1 MRHKLNNREMKFLK
15 PANYIFIFLIC
26 CITYTSVNAQRVRIP
41 NNRNYDL
48 KPYHFGFLL
57 GLNQMNFAIKNIE
70 NLRPLDTLYGIE
82 STAKMGFN
90 IGIVADL
97 RINEFMNLRFI
108 PSLSFGE
115 RSLNYFVK
123 FNNLVV
129 ASVEKKVESTYI
141 EFPLELKLR
150 SQRMTNTRAYV
161 LGGAKYCIDLASQ
174 AKKKSEDDVIIVKL
188 QRSDVL
194 LEVGVGFEFYLV
206 YFKLGTEIKMSYGI
220 TDLLIREN
228 NLYTDGI
235 EKLNSKMFQFS
246 LTFE

>member
-1 MRHKLNNREMKFLK
+1 MNINEMKSPK
-15 PANYIFIFLIC
+15 KINYIFLLLIC
-26 CITYTSVNAQRVRIP
+26 CITYIPLNAQRTRMP
-41 NNRNYDL
+41 NNRNYDE

-57 GLNQMNFAIKNIE
+57 GLNQMNFVVKPIE
-70 NLRPLDTLYGIE
+70 NLRPPDTLYGIE
-82 STAKMGFN
+82 STPKMGFN

-97 RINEFMNLRFI
+97 RLNNYMNLRFI

-115 RSLNYFVK
+115 RSVNYFIK
-123 FNNLVV
+123 FNDLVV

-150 SQRMTNTRAYV
+150 SQRMTNVRAYV

-174 AKKKSEDDVIIVKL
+174 AKKKAEDDVVVIKL
-188 QRSDVL
+188 KRNDML

-206 YFKLGTEIKMSYGI
+206 YFKLATEIKMSYGI
-220 TDLLIREN
+220 TDLLVREN
-228 NLYTDGI
+228 NIYTDGI
-235 EKLNSKMFQFS
+235 DKLRSKIFQFS

>member
-1 MRHKLNNREMKFLK
+1 MGLLK
-15 PANYIFIFLIC
+15 KTNYLFVFLIC
-26 CITYTSVNAQRVRIP
+26 LLTYTQINAQRIRIP

-48 KPYHFGFLL
+48 KNYHFGFML

-70 NLRPLDTLYGIE
+70 NLRPFDTLYGIE
-82 STAKMGFN
+82 STPKMGFN

-97 RINEFMNLRFI
+97 RLNDFMNLRFI

-115 RSLNYFVK
+115 RSLNYFIK
-123 FNNLVV
+123 FNNLIVS
-129 ASVEKKVESTYI
+129 SVEKKIESTYI

-161 LGGAKYCIDLASQ
+161 IGGAKYCIDLASQ
-174 AKKKSEDDVIIVKL
+174 AKKKTDNDEIIIKL
-188 QRSDVL
+188 NRSDVHVEL
-194 LEVGVGFEFYLV
+194 GVGFEFYLV

-220 TDLLIREN
+220 TDLLVREN

>member
-1 MRHKLNNREMKFLK
+1 M
-15 PANYIFIFLIC
+15 
-26 CITYTSVNAQRVRIP
+26 
-41 NNRNYDL
+41 
-48 KPYHFGFLL
+48 L
-57 GLNQMNFAIKNIE
+57 GINQMNFAIKNIE
-70 NLRPLDTLYGIE
+70 NLRPFDTLYGIE
-82 STAKMGFN
+82 SIPKMGFN

-97 RINEFMNLRFI
+97 RLNDFMNLRFI

-115 RSLNYFVK
+115 RSLNYYIK
-123 FNNLVV
+123 FNNLIVS
-129 ASVEKKVESTYI
+129 SVEKKIESTYI

-161 LGGAKYCIDLASQ
+161 MGGAKYCIDLASQ
-174 AKKKSEDDVIIVKL
+174 AKKKSEEDEIVIKL
-188 QRSDVL
+188 NRSDVHV
-194 LEVGVGFEFYLV
+194 EIGVGFDFYLV

-220 TDLLIREN
+220 TDLLVREN

>member
-1 MRHKLNNREMKFLK
+1 MKFLK
-15 PANYIFIFLIC
+15 NVSFILLFFIC
-26 CITYTSVNAQRVRIP
+26 FTASFQTYAQRVRIP

-57 GLNQMNFAIKNIE
+57 GLNQMNFIIRNIE
-70 NLRPLDTLYGIE
+70 SLRPLDTLYGIE

-97 RINEFMNLRFI
+97 RINDFMNLRFI

-115 RSLNYFVK
+115 RSLNYFIK
-123 FNNLVV
+123 FNNQIV
-129 ASVEKKVESTYI
+129 SSIEKKVESTYI
-141 EFPLELKLR
+141 EFPIELKLR
-150 SQRMTNTRAYV
+150 SQRMVNTRAYV
-161 LGGAKYCIDLASQ
+161 LGGAKYCLDLASQ
-174 AKKKSEDDVIIVKL
+174 AKKKSEEDVVIIKL
-188 QRSDVL
+188 NKSDVL
-194 LEVGVGFEFYLV
+194 LELGVGFEFYLV

-228 NLYTDGI
+228 NIYTDGI
-235 EKLNSKMFQFS
+235 QKLSSKMFQFS

>member
-1 MRHKLNNREMKFLK
+1 MKLFNINKYVFV
-15 PANYIFIFLIC
+15 FLIC
-26 CITYTSVNAQRVRIP
+26 CIAYSQLNAQRIRIP

-48 KPYHFGFLL
+48 KSYHFGFLL
-57 GLNQMNFAIKNIE
+57 GLNQMNFIIRNIE

-82 STAKMGFN
+82 STPKMGFN

-97 RINEFMNLRFI
+97 RISEFINLRFI

-115 RSLNYFVK
+115 RSLNYFIK
-123 FNNLVV
+123 FNNKTV

-150 SQRMTNTRAYV
+150 SQRMINTRAYV
-161 LGGAKYCIDLASQ
+161 LGGAKYCLDLASQ
-174 AKKKSEDDVIIVKL
+174 AKKKSEEDEVVIKL
-188 QRSDVL
+188 NKSDIL
-194 LEVGVGFEFYLV
+194 LELGVGFEFYLV

-220 TDLLIREN
+220 TDLLIRED
-228 NLYTDGI
+228 NLYTNGI
-235 EKLNSKMFQFS
+235 EKLNSKMLQFS